1 MTQRLLEIP
10 AFVTSRFRG
19 RSRIRMRGIIP
30 YLLIAPAFLV
40 LGIVLIYPAL
50 YNIVLSLWE
59 WRFTNP
65 ADRQFIF
72 LNNYIH
78 LITNDPVFWSVL
90 RFTGTFVFLSLALEM
105 ILGVLSALLLY
116 SIVHLRR
123 TFLSFLLLP
132 YMVAPIAVGLTW
144 KLLWARDYGLINH
157 LLSVVSVQPVN
168 WLGDGSNAVWAV
180 VIAEVWQSMPF
191 VMLVLLAGLTS
202 IPEELFDAAKVD
214 GSSRLRT
221 FWHITLPLLAP
232 SLAVALIFQTV
243 FKLRVFD
250 LVLIMT
256 GGGPGTDTLPLGIL
270 IHRTYFRYFNGGYA
284 AAQSVVLLL
293 IGALIS
299 ALYLRLIYREIE
311 Y

>member
-144 KLLWARDYGLINH
+144 KLLWARDYGLIK
-157 LLSVVSVQPVN
+157 S
-168 WLGDGSNAVWAV
+168 
-180 VIAEVWQSMPF
+180 
-191 VMLVLLAGLTS
+191 LVKCGLRSTRQLA
-202 IPEELFDAAKVD
+202 
-214 GSSRLRT
+214 R
-221 FWHITLPLLAP
+221 
-232 SLAVALIFQTV
+232 
-243 FKLRVFD
+243 
-250 LVLIMT
+250 
-256 GGGPGTDTLPLGIL
+256 
-270 IHRTYFRYFNGGYA
+270 
-284 AAQSVVLLL
+284 
-293 IGALIS
+293 
-299 ALYLRLIYREIE
+299 
-311 Y
+311 